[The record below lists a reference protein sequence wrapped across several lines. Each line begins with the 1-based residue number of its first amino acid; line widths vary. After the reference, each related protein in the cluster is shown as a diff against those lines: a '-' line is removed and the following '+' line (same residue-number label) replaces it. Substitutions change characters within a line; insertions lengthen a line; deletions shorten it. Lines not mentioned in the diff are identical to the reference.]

1 MCVCAVR
8 DEEIT
13 SSFICDLIVGA
24 HLHCHKE
31 HFTVFIIEQHWTPIH
46 RGLMVN
52 HVIITWDLT
61 QWRSRWSERLLVWRG
76 LSRPRDTLQHCDP
89 VCVWGVCV
97 CVCVCVWCVSSEVC
111 EGVKVCSR
119 C

>member
-1 MCVCAVR
+1 MCAVR

-52 HVIITWDLT
+52 HVIIDNHM
-61 QWRSRWSERLLVWRG
+61 RS
-76 LSRPRDTLQHCDP
+76 HP
-89 VCVWGVCV
+89 VEEPMV
-97 CVCVCVWCVSSEVC
+97 
-111 EGVKVCSR
+111 
-119 C
+119 